1 MSFEA
6 LVADARAAMET
17 HSKNDDENVSLTQR
31 VAWDIMLYRDLQIAN
46 KIKPATWA
54 KLNEGGKALTG
65 WRKDMKKTFVGD
77 APTMGKES
85 SQAKLN
91 LMTKYRAKAA
101 VFDNAV
107 NFCLAAG
114 MLGVTSKD
122 YIESAKLFAVPGKL
136 LVPTD
141 KAWKPDLGLAEAI
154 KAGRHVPLNNMEYE
168 VRFAHPTDSDQ
179 NAYRK
184 IRASLRQIIA
194 VFKMKAQTPQAAAAI
209 EAANLKGANDTANGS
224 FDAAVVKAVMAKRTL
239 PELVLAIR
247 KALNDDKSQP
257 ITFADFT
264 VDERNTLTNFAQRVT
279 AMAHTFEELEA
290 AKRAATKAA

>member
-77 APTMGKES
+77 AP
-85 SQAKLN
+85 
-91 LMTKYRAKAA
+91 TKYRAKAA